1 MRHHTPE
8 FLGLAAIAL
17 VFGAAP
23 RPARAQSSAV
33 SVDAA
38 LGFAHVGG
46 GWFGDRSRIGG
57 RGRVDVRIA
66 TIGATQFILG
76 ASGGWY
82 GGHQPLFN
90 APAVLCVNTAGQA
103 VPCYPPQPPS
113 APNIFYVGAHVAI
126 RHPITKFATI
136 EADAGSGV
144 ARTSPG
150 ASPDRLG
157 ISGDVDVVLGGAS
170 RMKLVCGVQLLTLRD
185 AGARLYA
192 YPLTIGLRFQ

>member
-1 MRHHTPE
+1 MRHYAPG
-8 FLGLAAIAL
+8 FLGLAAITL
-17 VFGAAP
+17 VLATAP
-23 RPARAQSSAV
+23 TTACAQSSAV

-46 GWFGDRSRIGG
+46 GWYGDRSRIGG

-76 ASGGWY
+76 ASGGRY
-82 GGHQPLFN
+82 GGHQPEVI
-90 APAVLCVNTAGQA
+90 APMLCVNLLGQA
-103 VPCYPPQPPS
+103 VPCYPPRPPS
-113 APNIFYVGAHVAI
+113 APNVLYVGAHIGI
-126 RHPITKFATI
+126 RHPISRLVTL
-136 EADAGSGV
+136 EADAGAGV

-150 ASPDRLG
+150 AASDRLG
-157 ISGDVDVVLGGAS
+157 ISGDFDFVFGGAS
-170 RMKLVCGVQLLTLRD
+170 RMKFVCGIQLLTLRD